1 MEVRRIAAVE
11 AEKNFHKLTEYYFHN
26 SRACSCMEHFSF
38 SEAEDKIRSMIRH
51 MWEGSAIVYGCFD
64 DTELFGYLWAYEI
77 RFREENRIYV
87 SEVYVD
93 HSHRGQGF
101 GTMLLQ
107 AVEAEAKERRIPALY
122 IHAEAD
128 NTGAIRLYER
138 FGFSTERVQFRKSLV
153 GQDYGNWK

>member
-1 MEVRRIAAVE
+1 MEVRKITVVE
-11 AEKNFHKLTEYYFHN
+11 AEKNFHKLAEYYFHN
-26 SRACSCMEHFSF
+26 SRACSCMEHFSL
-38 SEAEDKIRSMIRH
+38 SEAEDKIQTMIGHLRD
-51 MWEGSAIVYGCFD
+51 GSAIVYGCFD

-77 RFREENRIYV
+77 HFREENRIYV
-87 SEVYVD
+87 SEVHVN

-107 AVEAEAKERRIPALY
+107 AVEAEAKERKVPALY

-138 FGFSTERVQFRKSLV
+138 FGFSMERVQLRKSLTS
-153 GQDYGNWK
+153 QDYGNWK